1 MEFSVDSFDFQVAKD
16 GKRWTAKER
25 DEHRR
30 MVREVRELEL
40 RAGERRE
47 PLNKEPIEPG
57 QLKVVCDSMLQV
69 ASALL
74 SLLSRTFCRQ

>member
-1 MEFSVDSFDFQVAKD
+1 
-16 GKRWTAKER
+16 
-25 DEHRR
+25 

-69 ASALL
+69 TLL
-74 SLLSRTFCRQ
+74 AMLSRTFCRQRKK